1 MVSWNDFNRELQ
13 KRVDDPGVRYCLGV
27 VYERVLDTAKQVD
40 AMAEIINSMADAMNN
55 LIAINEGM
63 DGKLKALNQ
72 MIDGRAKGVEVE
84 SVPLTNEC

>member
-1 MVSWNDFNRELQ
+1 
-13 KRVDDPGVRYCLGV
+13 
-27 VYERVLDTAKQVD
+27 
-40 AMAEIINSMADAMNN
+40 MNN